1 MKMQIQTP
9 PALAAEIADLS
20 ARMIAAGVRRQQAR
34 PGKIYRRLVEYG
46 VERWHTELS
55 NERPHELINELS
67 GGRGNQVDFEIDTRL
82 AISAIAGH
90 CNLKDVEAANACAWW
105 GLESFTQYVH
115 ELEKAYTPKVKRSV
129 GRPRKNRELVS

>member
-1 MKMQIQTP
+1 
-9 PALAAEIADLS
+9 
-20 ARMIAAGVRRQQAR
+20 MIAAGVRRQAAR

-46 VERWHTELS
+46 VERWRTELAD
-55 NERPHELINELS
+55 ERPQAHELINELS

-115 ELEKAYTPKVKRSV
+115 ELEQAYTPKLKRSV
-129 GRPRKNRELVS
+129 GRPRKYASHEQV